1 MDVARLVLDY
11 LKVLVWPATTVALVY
26 GFRGQFRDL
35 IHRIRMLSGPGID
48 AEFSER
54 VLEASEGV
62 EVAVLSHPPG
72 EAAAP
77 QLPGSGA
84 DEMPDVPAEPVSEQ
98 APPGRV
104 RGHFVRGHYRMVPS
118 EGDALLALAE
128 SHPDAAVV
136 AAFIGVE
143 TALRRLEAAAPAAA
157 RRLPTRRLVEA
168 LALPQDIRDSIVEM
182 SQLRNRAAHGEP
194 VVTARAARAF
204 VLSSRELIDWLEA
217 FGDQPRLF

>member
-1 MDVARLVLDY
+1 MDVARMVLDY
-11 LKVLVWPATTVALVY
+11 LKVLVWPATTLALVY

-35 IHRIRMLSGPGID
+35 IHRVRMLSGPGID

-62 EVAVLSHPPG
+62 EVAVLSHPQG
-72 EAAAP
+72 EAADP

-84 DEMPDVPAEPVSEQ
+84 DEDPAVPAEAVSGQ

-104 RGHFVRGHYRMVPS
+104 RGRFVRGHYRTTPP
-118 EGDALLALAE
+118 EDDALLTLAE

-143 TALRRLEAAAPAAA
+143 TALRRLEAAGPAA
-157 RRLPTRRLVEA
+157 TRRLSTRHLAEA
-168 LALPQDIRDSIVEM
+168 LSLPQDIRASIAEM

-194 VVTARAARAF
+194 VVTTRAARAF